1 LLASG
6 TAARARGDRAAAVA
20 FFRQLQIEYPAAKE
34 SQVALVSAG
43 QLLLDGGDFS
53 GALAAFHA
61 YCERASA
68 GPLVEEALDGAA
80 RALAGLGRN
89 DEERAVWLGM
99 VARFPG
105 SAYLP
110 RATQRLR
117 VLR

>member
-1 LLASG
+1 
-6 TAARARGDRAAAVA
+6 
-20 FFRQLQIEYPAAKE
+20 
-34 SQVALVSAG
+34 VALVSSG

-53 GALAAFHA
+53 GALAAFRA
-61 YCERASA
+61 YRVRAPA

-80 RALAGLGRN
+80 RALDGLGRPS
-89 DEERAVWLGM
+89 EERAVWREM

-110 RATQRLR
+110 RATRRLR